1 MANWWAIKNRT
12 QGCLLS
18 NLFLCVFASLCS
30 YNIRYTKAKIIQT
43 DDKIVYT
50 WFKRAVQHILQ
61 AFARLFSYQYG
72 LSFYPVY
79 RFPPTFAQMKF

>member
-1 MANWWAIKNRT
+1 M
-12 QGCLLS
+12 
-18 NLFLCVFASLCS
+18 
-30 YNIRYTKAKIIQT
+30 AKIIQT